1 MIRCF
6 VFFLM
11 TRKVPEICIQY
22 YTYFTVRRWQKNRS
36 INLMFRLLR
45 KVPTAD
51 YSQQFRLIGIYAVA
65 WNKRGRTKRVRI
77 PELLKNERE
86 KEKKRKTRTRKSYK
100 DALWPSGKKK

>member
-1 MIRCF
+1 
-6 VFFLM
+6 
-11 TRKVPEICIQY
+11 
-22 YTYFTVRRWQKNRS
+22 
-36 INLMFRLLR
+36 MFRLLR

-86 KEKKRKTRTRKSYK
+86 KEKK
-100 DALWPSGKKK
+100 KKNENKEII